1 MSITSVSSY
10 GNERE
15 YEQQRVKFQQSEQ
28 RQQRKQYQLLESIN
42 RHKERVITASHNVE
56 MLECKIRQ
64 EMEKLI
70 SLATSSFAQSPD
82 DDSPCL
88 DNNNPSSAT
97 NSSINQYHHHHHH
110 HIVVNSDNTITINQ
124 LEAHIL
130 RLENDLLIEQ
140 RTLAE
145 YEQLYQDSLKQT
157 KQRWKRQIEEHQR
170 RFRVCYRASPPSSPP
185 SVRPTTNTTT
195 QILEIDVKLRL
206 HNRSKSL

>member
-1 MSITSVSSY
+1 M
-10 GNERE
+10 
-15 YEQQRVKFQQSEQ
+15 
-28 RQQRKQYQLLESIN
+28 
-42 RHKERVITASHNVE
+42 ITASHNVE

-70 SLATSSFAQSPD
+70 SLATSTFAQPPDD

-97 NSSINQYHHHHHH
+97 NNSINQYHHHQHHH
-110 HIVVNSDNTITINQ
+110 HIVVNIDNNITINQ

-140 RTLAE
+140 RTLAD
-145 YEQLYQDSLKQT
+145 YEQLYQDSLEQT

-170 RFRVCYRASPPSSPP
+170 RFRFCYRASPPSS
-185 SVRPTTNTTT
+185 RLTTAATT
-195 QILEIDVKLRL
+195 QMLEIDVKLHL

>member
-1 MSITSVSSY
+1 MIS
-10 GNERE
+10 
-15 YEQQRVKFQQSEQ
+15 
-28 RQQRKQYQLLESIN
+28 
-42 RHKERVITASHNVE
+42 ASHNVE

-70 SLATSSFAQSPD
+70 SLATSSFAPPDD
-82 DDSPCL
+82 DDSPRDSPCF
-88 DNNNPSSAT
+88 DNNPST
-97 NSSINQYHHHHHH
+97 NNSINQYHHHHH
-110 HIVVNSDNTITINQ
+110 IVVNIDNNITINQ

-145 YEQLYQDSLKQT
+145 FEQLYQISLEQT

-185 SVRPTTNTTT
+185 SVRPTTNTTK
-195 QILEIDVKLRL
+195 QMLEIDVKLRL

>member
-1 MSITSVSSY
+1 
-10 GNERE
+10 
-15 YEQQRVKFQQSEQ
+15 
-28 RQQRKQYQLLESIN
+28 
-42 RHKERVITASHNVE
+42 

-70 SLATSSFAQSPD
+70 SLATSSFAQPPD
-82 DDSPCL
+82 DDDPPCL

-97 NSSINQYHHHHHH
+97 NNIINQYHHHHHH
-110 HIVVNSDNTITINQ
+110 HHIVVNIDNNITINQ

-145 YEQLYQDSLKQT
+145 YEQLYQDSLEQT

-170 RFRVCYRASPPSSPP
+170 RFRVCYRASPPSSCL
-185 SVRPTTNTTT
+185 TTT
-195 QILEIDVKLRL
+195 ATTQMLEIDVKLRL

>member
-1 MSITSVSSY
+1 MV
-10 GNERE
+10 
-15 YEQQRVKFQQSEQ
+15 
-28 RQQRKQYQLLESIN
+28 
-42 RHKERVITASHNVE
+42 TASHNVE

-70 SLATSSFAQSPD
+70 SLATSSFAPPDD
-82 DDSPCL
+82 DDSPRDSPCF
-88 DNNNPSSAT
+88 DNNPST
-97 NSSINQYHHHHHH
+97 NNSINQYHHHHH
-110 HIVVNSDNTITINQ
+110 IVVNIDNSITINQ

-140 RTLAE
+140 RTLVE
-145 YEQLYQDSLKQT
+145 YEELYQNSLEQT

-185 SVRPTTNTTT
+185 SVRPTTTATT
-195 QILEIDVKLRL
+195 QMLEIDVKLRL

>member
-1 MSITSVSSY
+1 
-10 GNERE
+10 
-15 YEQQRVKFQQSEQ
+15 
-28 RQQRKQYQLLESIN
+28 
-42 RHKERVITASHNVE
+42 VISASHNVE

-64 EMEKLI
+64 ETEKLI

-82 DDSPCL
+82 DDDDSPCF
-88 DNNNPSSAT
+88 DNNNNPSTAT
-97 NSSINQYHHHHHH
+97 NNNSINQYHHHHHH
-110 HIVVNSDNTITINQ
+110 HIVVNIDNNITINQ

-145 YEQLYQDSLKQT
+145 YEQLYQDSLEQT

-185 SVRPTTNTTT
+185 SVCPTAAATTHL
-195 QILEIDVKLRL
+195 LEIDVKLRL